1 MKQFEL
7 QNKLNGDKDTAY
19 QNLWK
24 TSSPLIS
31 QYQKKR

>member
-24 TSSPLIS
+24 TSSPFNAD
-31 QYQKKR
+31 YQK